1 MTTTDLQYHINLVD
15 KAVEEFEIINSNLEG
30 SFVDKMLT
38 NITSRYRE
46 IIREIKGQCMW

>member
-1 MTTTDLQYHINLVD
+1 MITTDLQYRINLVD

-38 NITSRYRE
+38 YSTACYRE
-46 IIREIKGQCMW
+46 IIREIKGQYMW